1 MTIKYKNRRMV
12 LYNREIREDVVS
24 VSVVSGDGRVEGGRR
39 RPGRTKSL
47 LQFQHDLIFK
57 KIKFTTQR

>member
-1 MTIKYKNRRMV
+1 MV